1 METVTFQIRE
11 KSTVLGECPLIFVTV
26 GSHYQG
32 FDRLIKKMDEI
43 AGKIDEDV
51 VMQIGHTTYK
61 PVNAEYFSF
70 LDSFEEIL
78 RLNRD
83 ARVVVSH
90 AGAGSIVTALK
101 EKTPVI
107 VVPRLKRYNEHMN
120 DHQLEIAKAMSDDRN
135 VIVLYDTEFLED
147 SLKLNFNFVEECNNN
162 RLVYRLGSYIS
173 SISN

>member
-1 METVTFQIRE
+1 VETVTFQIRK
-11 KSTVLGECPLIFVTV
+11 KSPVLGECPLIFVTV
-26 GSHYQG
+26 GNHYQG

-51 VMQIGHTTYK
+51 VMQIGHTAYK

-107 VVPRLKRYNEHMN
+107 VVPRLKKYNEHMN
-120 DHQLEIAKAMSDDRN
+120 DHQLEIAKAMSDNKN
-135 VIVLYDTEFLED
+135 VTVLYNIESLED
-147 SLKLNFNFVEECNNN
+147 SLKLSFNFVEECNTNK
-162 RLVYRLGSYIS
+162 LVYQLQNYILS
-173 SISN
+173 LS